1 MLGASGEGGVAPASV
16 VRLGCP
22 VVLRLASVLSAG
34 LLRLASACACATC
47 CCLLLPVLIG
57 VDLVHVVRDCRS
69 DHGGAPVG
77 ESRRSFA
84 VPRGWS

>member
-1 MLGASGEGGVAPASV
+1 MRAGGVGGRRGGTGSV

-57 VDLVHVVRDCRS
+57 VDLVHVVRDCMEIEF
-69 DHGGAPVG
+69 VG
-77 ESRRSFA
+77 
-84 VPRGWS
+84 